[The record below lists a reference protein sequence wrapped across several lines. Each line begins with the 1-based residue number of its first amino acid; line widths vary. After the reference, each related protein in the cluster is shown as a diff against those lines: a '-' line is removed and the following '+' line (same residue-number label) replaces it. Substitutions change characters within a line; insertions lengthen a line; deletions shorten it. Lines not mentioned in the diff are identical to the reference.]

1 MKKVLVATCV
11 VAMTAFGITNA
22 SAQTSA
28 TVQNAQSTRASAF
41 GVELSLLGEEL
52 IDRTGEAESI
62 LPPGGPI
69 EDDILSV
76 GDPGSLVLSFT
87 GRVLADTRFEPT
99 IRPILNP
106 ENEEARGGSSEGSG
120 LLGGDIIN
128 DILGEDGEGF
138 LGGGGDGGGG
148 GGGGILSRSTGQPG
162 AVQAQQ
168 LGGDGGDGGDSL
180 LGGDGG
186 DGLLG
191 GILGESGE
199 DEEGNQDPD
208 IQLPVA
214 NAQGY
219 AVVENLGVANDDLE
233 GDLLGAGLT
242 ETAAAALADA
252 LLKVEAVQA
261 EAVAL
266 CTSDGPVFDTASRI
280 LDLNNDNVDLVDDL
294 VDSLS
299 DILPGVIEVNE
310 TGRTADGGVFVNA
323 LRVTIG
329 GDDFLGGDG
338 GDSLLGGDGGTTDGG
353 TTDGGTTDGGTTD
366 GDSLLGGDGGTT
378 DGDSLLG
385 GDGGTASF
393 QANQLGGGDGEGEDD
408 AILDIIL
415 GHAEV
420 SGATVCAQ
428 QVAPPPFVPAGDER
442 TLPVT
447 GGGLGALPVVLG
459 LGLVAAAVGAG
470 RLALRSRR
478 EHTL

>member
-22 SAQTSA
+22 SAQTST
-28 TVQNAQSTRASAF
+28 TVQNAESARASAF
-41 GVELSLLGEEL
+41 GVELGLLGEDL

-69 EDDILSV
+69 EDDVLSV

-106 ENEEARGGSSEGSG
+106 ENEEARGGSTEGSG

-128 DILGEDGEGF
+128 DIIGGDGEGF

-148 GGGGILSRSTGQPG
+148 GGILSQPG
-162 AVQAQQ
+162 KVQAQQ
-168 LGGDGGDGGDSL
+168 LGGDDGDT
-180 LGGDGG
+180 LGGLV
-186 DGLLG
+186 DGL
-191 GILGESGE
+191 LGESGE
-199 DEEGNQDPD
+199 DEEGNVDPD
-208 IQLPVA
+208 IQLPLA

-219 AVVENLGVANDDLE
+219 AVVQNLGVANEDLVA
-233 GDLLGAGLT
+233 GLTGAGLT
-242 ETAAAALADA
+242 DTAAAALADA

-280 LDLNNDNVDLVDDL
+280 LDLNNDNVSLVDEL
-294 VDSLS
+294 VESIS

-310 TGRTADGGVFVNA
+310 TGRTADGGFFVNA

-329 GDDFLGGDG
+329 GDD
-338 GDSLLGGDGGTTDGG
+338 LLGGGEETDVLPTTTTTTTAAPADTTTTTAVTDAVTGVVPGGTG
-353 TTDGGTTDGGTTD
+353 
-366 GDSLLGGDGGTT
+366 SV
-378 DGDSLLG
+378 
-385 GDGGTASF
+385 
-393 QANQLGGGDGEGEDD
+393 QANQLGGGEDGEDE
-408 AILDIIL
+408 ALVDIIL

-420 SGATVCAQ
+420 SGAIVCDEP
-428 QVAPPPFVPAGDER
+428 VAPPPFVPAGDDR

-447 GGGLGALPVVLG
+447 GGGLGVLPLVLG